1 MMRNPRGLF
10 QHSQPFLQ
18 ATKAVAEAFLGGCIP
33 VFVGPP
39 WHSMPFAEV
48 VPYKDTA
55 LFLKLQNTSAFLD
68 KVRPQGSS
76 LLQRGYTSLQLSC

>member
-1 MMRNPRGLF
+1 MMKTPWGAMLTLKV
-10 QHSQPFLQ
+10 SFLQ

-68 KVRPQGSS
+68 QVRLCCKGDAADS
-76 LLQRGYTSLQLSC
+76 